1 MRTARRA
8 AVWGIVRVMAHPET
22 SDTAPA
28 TPSTPLSAR
37 PPLRERL
44 TTLLEEYGKVAF
56 GVWAVIA
63 LLVFGG
69 TALALHLGMDIESA
83 KGSAGTFAGAYL
95 VYQLTKPLRLAG
107 VVVLTPLVARLL
119 RHKPRS
125 ART

>member
-1 MRTARRA
+1 
-8 AVWGIVRVMAHPET
+8 MAHPET
-22 SDTAPA
+22 PDTTPA
-28 TPSTPLSAR
+28 SPSPAATAR

-63 LLVFGG
+63 LAVFGG